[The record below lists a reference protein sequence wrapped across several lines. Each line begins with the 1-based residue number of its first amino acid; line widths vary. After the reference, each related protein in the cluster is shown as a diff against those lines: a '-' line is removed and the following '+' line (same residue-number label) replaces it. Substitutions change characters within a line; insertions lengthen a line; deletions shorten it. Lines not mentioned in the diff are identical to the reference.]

1 MSPPGDASGEGCV
14 ARKQAKLVN
23 INGNFYPRTR
33 RHEPAPASAD
43 RSVAVNGR
51 GKCPRSCM
59 PPFSYSPFRPSRLN
73 PEGSQRA
80 PSSRTTPPG
89 GRPGTTQTMK
99 EVDNRSTIASPRGGV
114 KSSVVGTRPTA
125 TKVNTIR
132 LWTWTSL
139 RCTGE
144 VGSPGNT
151 RRTVRVPSH
160 GGTRAISNVVGGS
173 RSGRGGVC
181 DDGRP
186 AGAGSLQGF
195 PAGVRAAIRAQANR
209 GKSSAGKSGTT
220 GRSRVTTGGAK
231 GGREVERPRP

>member
-1 MSPPGDASGEGCV
+1 MPSGAAECAS
-14 ARKQAKLVN
+14 
-23 INGNFYPRTR
+23 
-33 RHEPAPASAD
+33 
-43 RSVAVNGR
+43 
-51 GKCPRSCM
+51 
-59 PPFSYSPFRPSRLN
+59 
-73 PEGSQRA
+73 RA

-99 EVDNRSTIASPRGGV
+99 VVDNRSTIASPRGGV

-139 RCTGE
+139 RGTGE

-173 RSGRGGVC
+173 RSGRGGARE
-181 DDGRP
+181 DGRP
-186 AGAGSLQGF
+186 AGAGSLQGH

-209 GKSSAGKSGTT
+209 GKSSAGKTGTT